1 MFVKMMKLLK
11 ILKLEDD
18 LIFFKNEDNLN
29 IFKKWKMTST
39 FLKRKKTS
47 IYSKWKTTP
56 KPKLILGLAKLSK
69 IYMILYPTY
78 GVIRCQG
85 FLIS

>member
-1 MFVKMMKLLK
+1 M
-11 ILKLEDD
+11 EDD
-18 LIFFKNEDNLN
+18 LIFFKNGRQPQY
-29 IFKKWKMTST
+29 FQKWKTTST

-69 IYMILYPTY
+69 ILYSLVHP
-78 GVIRCQG
+78 
-85 FLIS
+85 S